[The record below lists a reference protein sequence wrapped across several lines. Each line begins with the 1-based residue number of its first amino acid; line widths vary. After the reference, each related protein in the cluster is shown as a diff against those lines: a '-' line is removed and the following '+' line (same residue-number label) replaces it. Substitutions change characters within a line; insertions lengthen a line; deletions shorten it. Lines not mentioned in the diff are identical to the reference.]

1 MTATIV
7 NKVSEFHNRLAIA
20 VAPFQGQELSQ
31 AQILLAYTAAY
42 PNLQSD
48 LKWIQASDHSQNHTN
63 RAPCLCS
70 KTIMSIFHRVGR
82 GKYKVL

>member
-1 MTATIV
+1 MSMV
-7 NKVSEFHNRLAIA
+7 NKVSEYHNRLAIA

-31 AQILLAYTAAY
+31 AQILEAYAATY
-42 PNLQSD
+42 PSSQDD

-70 KTIMSIFHRVGR
+70 KTIMGIFHRVGH
-82 GKYKVL
+82 GAYKVL